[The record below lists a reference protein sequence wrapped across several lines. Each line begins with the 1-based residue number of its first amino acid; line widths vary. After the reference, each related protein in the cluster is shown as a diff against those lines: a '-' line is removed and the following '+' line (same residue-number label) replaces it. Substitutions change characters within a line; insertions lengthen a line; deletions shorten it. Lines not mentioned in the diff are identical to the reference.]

1 MSYIISNHTKAQAKK
16 LNVIVKP
23 STLKGKKIDVFD
35 KKGDKLASVG
45 SQPYG
50 DYGTYLKTKGK
61 VYADTRRKAYKKRHQ
76 KTRVIVGS
84 RSYFADKL
92 LW

>member
-1 MSYIISNHTKAQAKK
+1 MSYIITSHTKTQAKK

-23 STLKGKKIDVFD
+23 SSVKGKKIDVFN
-35 KKGDKLASVG
+35 KEGKKLASVG
-45 SQPYG
+45 AIGYG
-50 DYGTYLKTKGK
+50 DFGTFKRTKGK
-61 VYADTRRKAYKKRHQ
+61 EFADKRRIAYKKRHQ

-84 RSYFADKL
+84 RSYYADKL